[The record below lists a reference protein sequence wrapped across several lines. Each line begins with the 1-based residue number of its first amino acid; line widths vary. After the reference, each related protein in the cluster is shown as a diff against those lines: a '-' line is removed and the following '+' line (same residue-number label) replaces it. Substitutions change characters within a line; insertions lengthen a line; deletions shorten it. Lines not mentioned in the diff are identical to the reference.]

1 MLQLVNNIRDYLR
14 PAALVLAAAVIFALV
29 ALAIFAPLQG
39 ATPSQE
45 PLPPVTPPPVP
56 TPTPVVLGIPA
67 QANATP
73 TGRRGEVFVA
83 WQPAQNATVHW
94 VWSAKWD
101 NTGGKWTSGEWD
113 HATVGGLENGQDH
126 WFSVIAGLERRN
138 GEYEWSEWSN
148 WAKAAPARIP
158 TPTPTPDPKA
168 GIGDVDLQITAG
180 PNGPEAFAITPCD
193 GPTAPVVPAVH
204 GGGSPT
210 GSSCIYGQGANFN
223 LTPLVS
229 SGHNF
234 KIQMVCINR
243 FRVDC
248 ASAAGDYR
256 AIWDIGFAERVRRRT
271 NGQVQFEV
279 TSFPEVGFIAYDSP
293 RLVQDGT
300 LQSAQIDP
308 GYIGADFPIV
318 DIVNL
323 WGLYP
328 DRGANLAVIDA
339 VQPGMAELTAAN
351 GGVQVAYMMS
361 DSYYLF
367 SRREVHD
374 DLRAW
379 RGFTVQSHRTA
390 IMDLLFGLGADPVFL
405 ASAEVRGALERGD
418 IDGAITCASC
428 GADLGL
434 YKVSDYIVG
443 PFINVQHSWLT
454 VNRELWDTMP
464 LDLRNITLEEGARH
478 AYQNRHLALIAVEP
492 ETVDSNTGNGMR
504 YAEFSYWIQDAMRQW
519 TITDTIPRWV
529 KRAGGPHSE
538 AVRVFN
544 EYVLPIV
551 KVRVN
556 PDGSASDIE

>member
-1 MLQLVNNIRDYLR
+1 MAMIDDGIRKYGR
-14 PAALVLAAAVIFALV
+14 PALV
-29 ALAIFAPLQG
+29 ALVTTIIAILAAMVVFAPSQG
-39 ATPSQE
+39 ATPAQGPS
-45 PLPPVTPPPVP
+45 PLPPLTPRPVP
-56 TPTPVVLGIPA
+56 TPTPLVLGNPAYLEAIPTGHPGQVELWWDA
-67 QANATP
+67 AKNAT
-73 TGRRGEVFVA
+73 A
-83 WQPAQNATVHW
+83 HW

-101 NTGGKWTSGEWD
+101 NTGGKWTPGDWG
-113 HATVGGLENGQDH
+113 HAVVDGLENGQDH
-126 WFSVIAGLERRN
+126 WFSVIAGLGRRN

-148 WAKAAPARIP
+148 WAKAAPERIP
-158 TPTPTPDPKA
+158 TPTPEPPD
-168 GIGDVDLQITAG
+168 GIGKVDVDITDG

-193 GPTAPVVPAVH
+193 GPPAPVVPDVH

-210 GSSCIYGQGANFN
+210 GSSCNHGQGANFN

-234 KIQMVCINR
+234 KIPMACINR
-243 FRVDC
+243 SRVDC

-256 AIWDIGFAERVRRRT
+256 ATWDIGFVERVRRRT

-279 TSFPEVGFIAYDSP
+279 TSFPEMGVIAHDSP

-300 LQSAQIDP
+300 LQSAQIHP
-308 GYIGADFPIV
+308 GYIGADFPIA

-339 VQPGMAELTAAN
+339 VQPAMSELTAAI

-374 DLRAW
+374 DLNDW
-379 RGFTVQSHRTA
+379 RGFTVRSHRS
-390 IMDLLFGLGADPVFL
+390 DLMVLLSGLGANPVFL
-405 ASAEVRGALERGD
+405 GSAEARGALERGD

-428 GADLGL
+428 GADLGW

-443 PFINVQHSWLT
+443 PLINVQHSWLT
-454 VNRELWDTMP
+454 VNRELWDTIP
-464 LDLRNITLEEGARH
+464 LDLQNIILEEGARH
-478 AYQNRHLALIAVEP
+478 AYQNRHLALVAVEP
-492 ETVDSNTGNGMR
+492 EAVDNNISNGMR
-504 YAEFSYWIQDAMRQW
+504 YAEFSYWIQDAMRQSS
-519 TITDTIPRWV
+519 IDNVIPRWV
-529 KRAGGPHSE
+529 ELAGGPHSE

-556 PDGSASDIE
+556 SDGSASDIE